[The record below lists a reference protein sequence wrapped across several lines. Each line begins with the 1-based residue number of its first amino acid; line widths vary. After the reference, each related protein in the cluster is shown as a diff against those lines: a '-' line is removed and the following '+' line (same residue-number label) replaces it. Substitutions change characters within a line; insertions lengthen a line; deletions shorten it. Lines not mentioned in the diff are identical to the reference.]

1 MQYQLANFELIEMD
15 YDSIEKAI
23 EICEA
28 GHKKSGFPSFYDSS
42 YHALAI
48 LNDCQFI
55 TADKRHISQTQKV
68 GHTILLSDWKNIFS
82 T

>member
-1 MQYQLANFELIEMD
+1 MD

-28 GHKKSGFPSFYDSS
+28 AHKKSGFPSFNDSS

-55 TADKRHISQTQKV
+55 TADKRHISKTQKI